1 VLKTVAPFW
10 QTGTDAMLDEFSLD
24 EELDEEIDLTPL
36 IDVVFILLIF
46 FFITSTFIR
55 PSMPVNLAKSA
66 TAAASAE
73 RKEQLVITIDADG
86 SLFHDGTAVGRDEIP
101 LLLRSNPEIGINLFV
116 DRAAP
121 FAAFMAVVDEARMQN
136 RDDLSITT
144 LSAGRE

>member
-1 VLKTVAPFW
+1 M
-10 QTGTDAMLDEFSLD
+10 DDFSLD
-24 EELDEEIDLTPL
+24 KEFDEEIDLTPL

-55 PSMPVNLAKSA
+55 PSLPVDLAK
-66 TAAASAE
+66 AASSAVAE

-86 SLFHDGTAVGRDEIP
+86 GIFHEDA
-101 LLLRSNPEIGINLFV
+101 LLLREDIAPLLSAHPELGINLFV

-121 FAAFMAVVDEARMQN
+121 FEAFLSVMDEARLLN

-144 LSAGRE
+144 LPETRE